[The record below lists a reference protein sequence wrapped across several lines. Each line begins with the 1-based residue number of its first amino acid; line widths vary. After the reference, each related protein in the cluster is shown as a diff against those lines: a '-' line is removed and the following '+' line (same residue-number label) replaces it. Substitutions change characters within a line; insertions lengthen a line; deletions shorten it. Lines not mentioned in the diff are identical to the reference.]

1 MGELNKIEI
10 RSGFMYEYDK
20 TMNAYKPYFLKVR
33 AEDIIG
39 TVRSSGVGGA
49 GTTPSNIAIEDV
61 TGLKEKLDALGAP
74 PNIPGYHI
82 ATESEKTEVEKFMK
96 RLMMSTTKYNPKK
109 VDVGN
114 LRYQIYNKY
123 GICNLDFISGTH
135 VAIYNIPV
143 RDFFTY
149 INTRRIDIKFD
160 GIMAAMA
167 FAPGESTY
175 YTVTTGLTTTVS
187 SALKNYTITHTGTD
201 QDMGRATFT
210 IYTADALF
218 SHIKTDSLYDDT
230 TLTVE
235 YKAISKV
242 A

>member
-39 TVRSSGVGGA
+39 NVRNVGEGRA
-49 GTTPSNIAIEDV
+49 GTTPSTITIEDV
-61 TGLKEKLDALGAP
+61 TGLKEKLDALSAA

-109 VDVGN
+109 IDVGN

-123 GICNLDFISGTH
+123 GICNLDFVSGVH

-143 RDFFTY
+143 KDFFTY
-149 INTRRIDIKFD
+149 LNTRRIDIKFD

-167 FAPGESTY
+167 FAPSETTY
-175 YTVTTGLTTTVS
+175 YTVTTGLKTTVS
-187 SALKNYTITHTGTD
+187 SALKNYTVTHTGID
-201 QDMGRATFT
+201 QDMGSATFT
-210 IYTADALF
+210 IYTPDALF
-218 SHIKTDSLYDDT
+218 SHIKTDSLYSDV

-235 YKAISKV
+235 VKAISKV
-242 A
+242 G